1 MTMVTMKKTA
11 WCSASHQDTEYAV
24 HVHQDT
30 AARVQH
36 SVHFDSLETTFD
48 ALTMMMPFS
57 LSLLSVHTHTA
68 LFSQSRITY
77 SAHSPLDSCIYLVI
91 VYQNAFLLSLALS
104 LSRSLALSLSRSLA
118 LALARSYR
126 SDQHKSLSN
135 RLLSCLF
142 TRTQLLLLYSRC
154 SYTLTTSATHVV
166 SRIIHIYDEYK
177 TLFQYEEFNRSKD
190 IFFC

>member
-57 LSLLSVHTHTA
+57 LSLSLLSVHTHTA

-91 VYQNAFLLSLALS
+91 VYRNAFLLSLALS
-104 LSRSLALSLSRSLA
+104 LSRSRSRSRSLVSK
-118 LALARSYR
+118 RPT
-126 SDQHKSLSN
+126 QITFKSTS
-135 RLLSCLF
+135 LLSVH
-142 TRTQLLLLYSRC
+142 THTAASPLLTMLIH
-154 SYTLTTSATHVV
+154 THDV
-166 SRIIHIYDEYK
+166 S
-177 TLFQYEEFNRSKD
+177 N
-190 IFFC
+190 